1 MKTTTIAT
9 YQITSIDGADLGTYP
24 AESPEAALD
33 AMARDAGYADHASA
47 NPSGST
53 DPRHSAWTTSA
64 ATFRRGGHAL
74 LVAVVP
80 A

>member
-1 MKTTTIAT
+1 MST
-9 YQITSIDGADLGTYP
+9 YQITSADGIDFGTFNAASPAD
-24 AESPEAALD
+24 ALD

-53 DPRHSAWTTSA
+53 DPRHTAWTTDV

-74 LVAVVP
+74 LVA
-80 A
+80 AID